1 MSLCKPEAG
10 RHFFNLITS
19 VIRTQ
24 LTANVLLSVIRNSP
38 GLLTTSDHLCPKV
51 LTGAVSYVGVGNKEQ
66 AVMRTPQATR
76 RMIQSTGACWLSLGD
91 RPLASWAWSRSP
103 RAGAKETPRSPGLT
117 SFAEVTFLATRYLS
131 GIWES
136 RNWPSLRT

>member
-76 RMIQSTGACWLSLGD
+76 NVKNPEESTD
-91 RPLASWAWSRSP
+91 RLVELRRKSSEITNRISH
-103 RAGAKETPRSPGLT
+103 
-117 SFAEVTFLATRYLS
+117 SFLL
-131 GIWES
+131 
-136 RNWPSLRT
+136 